1 MSIKDKCNYSRL
13 LYLYIIPIMRQIRKN
28 NIENKGL
35 ALEKELYID
44 KPAKIF
50 VVDDE
55 PLVLN
60 AISKNLEKNEILKSQ
75 RTTLFAL
82 TKLAD
87 VRDCETGEHLERIC
101 IIMNIGTAQAIRK
114 A

>member
-1 MSIKDKCNYSRL
+1 M
-13 LYLYIIPIMRQIRKN
+13 
-28 NIENKGL
+28 
-35 ALEKELYID
+35 EKELNID
-44 KPAKIF
+44 KPAKIL

-60 AISKNLEKNEILKSQ
+60 AISKHLEKNEILKTQ
-75 RTTLFAL
+75 RTTLFSL
-82 TKLAD
+82 TKLAE
-87 VRDCETGEHLERIC
+87 VRVRETGEHLERIC